1 MVTRL
6 AIRSAGFHRRKVRK
20 TYADF
25 KPLPHRPYDLD
36 RISGRDQQC

>member
-20 TYADF
+20 TCADF
-25 KPLPHRPYDLD
+25 KPLPHLPYDLD